1 MNSFLQIENLTK
13 SYGDRILFQS
23 ISFGVNESDKIGII
37 AKNGTGKS
45 TLMRIIC
52 GKESADSGTVT
63 FRSGLKIGMLDQT
76 PEFNPEDTV
85 IESCMTGDSE
95 VLNTISI
102 YEQSLASGNDNAISA
117 ATQKMDAVNAWEHEN
132 MMRQMLTQLHI
143 TDFNAKMGTLSG
155 GQRKRVAIAKMLLDK
170 PDMLILDEPT
180 NHLDIEIVEWLEAYL
195 TRQRV
200 TLLMVTH
207 DRYFLDR
214 ICNKIIEI
222 DRQSIFTYAG
232 NYDYYLRRRAERIEA
247 LEGELAKVKNT
258 LRKEQE
264 WMNRQPQARAGK
276 AKYRIDAYY
285 DLKEKSRADY
295 TKRHINLD
303 VKSSYIGSKIFEAR
317 DVSKRF
323 GDKIILDNFSYTFA
337 RYERLGIIG
346 NNGAGKS
353 TFIKMLQGLVASDSG
368 EWNVG
373 ETVRFGYYSQDGIK
387 FDDNKKVIDAVT
399 EIAENIVLDD
409 NRSFSPM
416 QFLNRFLFTP
426 ADQQKYIHTL
436 SGGERCRLHLAVVLM
451 RSPNFLILDEPT
463 NDLDIVT
470 LGILEEYLSSF
481 KGCLIVVS
489 HDRFFL
495 DNVVDHLF
503 VFQGNGHI
511 KDFPGNYTEYRNWI
525 TEHTLAEQPSSSAKE
540 KKATRTKIGNS
551 KPKMSFK
558 ERKELESLT
567 AEIDSLTAEKTEL
580 EKKFSSGETLENV
593 EILSTRYNQ
602 LAAMLDEKEMRWLE
616 LSEKEQS

>member
-295 TKRHINLD
+295 TERHINLD

-353 TFIKMLQGLVASDSG
+353 TFIKMLQGLVESDSG

-593 EILSTRYNQ
+593 EMLSARYNQ